1 MGYWNG
7 NEEGHSFCGDLT
19 WGDWPA
25 DIFDKAIDDVIAAF
39 KEDVGRE
46 PTKVELMAGFKF
58 SWNPL
63 EELRGIK

>member
-19 WGDWPA
+19 WGDRPA
-25 DIFDKAIDDVIAAF
+25 DIIDEAIDDVIAAF

-46 PTKVELMAGFKF
+46 PTKAELMAGFKF